1 MDTEFKNYFEEYQ
14 QAKEAKERTKN
25 NLLRLLEHQK
35 TELKEALKQFEEL
48 KEGFEQVIKDSE
60 SLEGFE
66 LPIYY
71 TRELERIEKEAEIYE
86 EYKEDLSNLLRLKEG
101 LTYFS
106 RFKFFDYDFN
116 DINEEIKALTFEL
129 IDEIEEFEPI
139 EEDEAVEDA

>member
-1 MDTEFKNYFEEYQ
+1 MDTETTNQ
-14 QAKEAKERTKN
+14 QAKERTKN

-86 EYKEDLSNLLRLKEG
+86 EYKEDLSNLLRLN
-101 LTYFS
+101 
-106 RFKFFDYDFN
+106 DYDFN